1 MTADDPSGHWVPKTF
16 LGCWMLKTLMKG
28 FVFGIGFAVAWIV
41 IMTVYAELIVPTFVG
56 EPELTIDDLYGR
68 AEQQVL
74 DSPPEI
80 VDGSSKFR
88 GTPGMYP
95 TEYSWGRAPVLAE
108 GPAKIIGSVDADG
121 EPIQGLRLRLILN
134 DTTNSHWAVS
144 GYDGQYV
151 LNVPPGDYQVTGFEL
166 DRNTADQVLAGFVD
180 GPNFD
185 GPFGD
190 VIAVTEDSSGT
201 GLRFSYVS
209 PVVKSVYREAFS
221 LDDEIVLTWEPYTDA
236 VEYKIQIEG
245 RDKNNSPR
253 EIDTLFKWDQHPRT
267 RETQFDLTPLAKLLK
282 AGYYYTYEVTALDTD
297 GNWLSKSDKR
307 WGDYDFRVE

>member
-1 MTADDPSGHWVPKTF
+1 
-16 LGCWMLKTLMKG
+16 MLKTLVKG
-28 FVFGIGFAVAWIV
+28 FVFGTGFAVAWIV
-41 IMTVYAELIVPTFVG
+41 IMTIYAELVVPSLVEESEF
-56 EPELTIDDLYGR
+56 TIDDLVSK

-80 VDGSSKFR
+80 VDDTPKFR

-108 GPAKIIGSVDADG
+108 GPARIVGSVDADG
-121 EPIQGLRLRLILN
+121 KPVQGLRLRLILN

-144 GYDGQYV
+144 GDDGQYV

-190 VIAVTEDSSGT
+190 VIAVTEASPGT

-221 LDDEIVLTWEPYTDA
+221 LDDEIVLTWEPYAEA

-253 EIDTLFKWDQHPRT
+253 EIDTLFKWDQQPRT
-267 RETQFDLTPLAKLLK
+267 RESRFDLTPLASLLNS
-282 AGYYYTYEVTALDTD
+282 GYYYSYEVTALDAD

>member
-1 MTADDPSGHWVPKTF
+1 
-16 LGCWMLKTLMKG
+16 
-28 FVFGIGFAVAWIV
+28 
-41 IMTVYAELIVPTFVG
+41 
-56 EPELTIDDLYGR
+56 
-68 AEQQVL
+68 
-74 DSPPEI
+74 
-80 VDGSSKFR
+80 
-88 GTPGMYP
+88 
-95 TEYSWGRAPVLAE
+95 
-108 GPAKIIGSVDADG
+108 
-121 EPIQGLRLRLILN
+121 
-134 DTTNSHWAVS
+134 
-144 GYDGQYV
+144 
-151 LNVPPGDYQVTGFEL
+151 
-166 DRNTADQVLAGFVD
+166 
-180 GPNFD
+180 
-185 GPFGD
+185 
-190 VIAVTEDSSGT
+190 VTEDSSGT